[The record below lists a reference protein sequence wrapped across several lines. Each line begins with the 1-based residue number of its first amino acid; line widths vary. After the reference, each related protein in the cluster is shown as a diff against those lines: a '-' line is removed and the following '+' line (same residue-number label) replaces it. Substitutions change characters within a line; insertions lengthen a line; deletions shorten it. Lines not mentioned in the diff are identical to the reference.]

1 MDYARRL
8 LNGKKYSQDEL
19 IPYLVLVIQ
28 SFGGIAR
35 KSDQQLLGDIWM
47 PEISRFLGI
56 IIAMFYKDHAPPHF
70 HAIYGEYEITVE
82 IESGVING
90 RFPRR
95 ALRLV
100 LEWLELHKDEL
111 LENWQ
116 LIEEKKPLKK
126 IAPLE

>member
-1 MDYARRL
+1 
-8 LNGKKYSQDEL
+8 
-19 IPYLVLVIQ
+19 
-28 SFGGIAR
+28 
-35 KSDQQLLGDIWM
+35 M

-56 IIAMFYKDHAPPHF
+56 IIAMFYKDHTPPHF

-82 IESGVING
+82 IDSGVING

-100 LEWLELHKDEL
+100 FEWLELHKNEL
-111 LENWQ
+111 MENWQ
-116 LIEEKKPLKK
+116 LVEEKKPLKK